1 MSYTTFMFF
10 FVLFC
15 FVFFCFFIE
24 IVLYFGFK
32 YYKQLISVSFLFC
45 FSSDYN

>member
-10 FVLFC
+10 LFC
-15 FVFFCFFIE
+15 FVLFFFVFFIE